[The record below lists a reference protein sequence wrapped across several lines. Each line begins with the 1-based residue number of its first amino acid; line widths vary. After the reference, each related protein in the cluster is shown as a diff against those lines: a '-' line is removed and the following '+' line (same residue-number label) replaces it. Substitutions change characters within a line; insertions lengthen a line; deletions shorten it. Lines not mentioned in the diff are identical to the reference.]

1 LPNSLYVKPHRRH
14 EITEIR
20 LRNRER
26 EKIDYEAS
34 LLDRQLT
41 ILRSEDWRKIVAPA
55 AAERD
60 GLKDGEEWD
69 WEGRRERRITL
80 LENVLKR
87 VRTWREAEI
96 KIRRGIFTKA
106 ETPELEERV
115 VKRKRKVEETVEVG
129 ESIKVKH
136 RRVPSTMNAGE
147 MVEET
152 VDDLGNRRSGRRKG
166 TAFGE
171 VIPKIGLICRD
182 FQIPLEWVPEEKR
195 G

>member
-1 LPNSLYVKPHRRH
+1 
-14 EITEIR
+14 
-20 LRNRER
+20 
-26 EKIDYEAS
+26 

-69 WEGRRERRITL
+69 WEGRRERRIEL
-80 LENVLKR
+80 LDSVLKR

-96 KIRRGIFTKA
+96 KIRRGLVTKA
-106 ETPELEERV
+106 ETPEPEERV
-115 VKRKRKVEETVEVG
+115 VKRKRKVEEMVEV
-129 ESIKVKH
+129 EKSVKH
-136 RRVPSTMNAGE
+136 RRVQLTTNVAAE
-147 MVEET
+147 VAEET
-152 VDDLGNRRSGRRKG
+152 ADDAGKRRSGRRKG